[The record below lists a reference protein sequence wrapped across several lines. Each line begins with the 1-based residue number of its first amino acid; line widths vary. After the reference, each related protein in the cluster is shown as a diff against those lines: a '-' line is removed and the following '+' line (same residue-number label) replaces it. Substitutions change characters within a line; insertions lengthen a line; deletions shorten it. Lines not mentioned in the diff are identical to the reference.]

1 MGGNAAKKGNY
12 IAMLGLLEQQ
22 RQYAEQQRK
31 EREKKEAAKNNA
43 LGSRTSSNRAY
54 ANNFNPATDY
64 TSNLPAGSEGNY
76 SLLTSGGTD
85 MTGSIYNDKYSS
97 TLG

>member
-1 MGGNAAKKGNY
+1 MGGSAAKKANY
-12 IAMLGLLEQQ
+12 ISMLGLLEQQ
-22 RQYAEQQRK
+22 RQYAEQQQK
-31 EREKKEAAKNNA
+31 EKKMKADAKANA

-54 ANNFNPATDY
+54 SNNFNPTTDY
-64 TSNLPAGSEGNY
+64 TSNLPAGSESNY

-85 MTGSIYNDKYSS
+85 MTGSIYNDKYSN